1 MSESADYAAAAGAT
15 TCRGSGKE
23 EVKEPIVIDNVKVN
37 KPIMELSTKQ
47 LFSENVKELLEGE
60 CDKDKTGVSSNKNGE
75 KGNQISREGLTSKE
89 SMEKLQHD
97 LEALLSRS
105 AMIYPS
111 FTHNYYFLTLPSSC
125 AHGMKP

>member
-23 EVKEPIVIDNVKVN
+23 EVKEPTVIDNVKVN
-37 KPIMELSTKQ
+37 NPIMELSTKQ
-47 LFSENVKELLEGE
+47 LFSENVKELHGGE
-60 CDKDKTGVSSNKNGE
+60 CDNDKTGVSSNKNGE
-75 KGNQISREGLTSKE
+75 KCDQISRGGLTSKE

-105 AMIYPS
+105 AIVYPS
-111 FTHNYYFLTLPSSC
+111 FTSHTTIIS
-125 AHGMKP
+125 